1 MKTLKFFVALLL
13 VLGFAFNNANSQ
25 NPVREVFDLY
35 YELPF
40 DCMGQTLTGTLTV
53 ERTFM
58 NNHRQVKIYGTLT
71 GTSDG
76 LEYYAEIIAGQTPDE
91 NNVRWDEWGQKA
103 ITLTWPGIYHI
114 SRDGKLIA
122 IIHFAFHYTVNANG
136 EWTSYHGDAYECNLV
151 GEGKFK

>member
-13 VLGFAFNNANSQ
+13 ILGFASNNANSQ
-25 NPVREVFDLY
+25 KPVREEFPNY
-35 YELPF
+35 YELYF
-40 DCMGQTLTGTLTV
+40 ECLDLNLEGTLTV

-58 NNHRQVKIYGTLT
+58 NNHRQVRIYGTMT
-71 GTSDG
+71 GSDG
-76 LEYYAEIIAGQTPDE
+76 LEYYMEIITSMTPDE

-103 ITLTWPGIYHI
+103 ITFTWPGIYHL

-136 EWTSYHGDAYECNLV
+136 EWTSYHGDVYECNFV
-151 GEGKFK
+151 GEGRFK